1 MPFRGTVCPSWVVA
15 ALQGYSVPF
24 RGTVC
29 PSGVVQPRTRGG
41 SATDSAFAFGVR
53 NTPVC
58 GGGLCGRRLFS
69 RGFNPTAIP
78 TLNGT
83 TYVCGDWRALV
94 LPSPWLVAHC
104 AGTRLATPLPLW
116 ERGFVVGWAD
126 AATPLPPSPHPI
138 RGEGPG
144 RWWGWRL
151 LPCPQ
156 ALPEYW
162 HRSLKSCLSPV
173 RSLCLCV
180 SCSVLSLVR
189 SLRLCVSAATPFLVS
204 LAVACGVRRRV
215 LSLWTIM
222 GAGAGWPRRM
232 IAGGEGAR

>member
-1 MPFRGTVCPSWVVA
+1 MGSGCPSGVQC

-126 AATPLPPSPHPI
+126 AATTLTPYPLSPSEERGRGVGGAGGCCLALRRCLSIGTAPSNRAFLPSVLCASVSPVPFSLLFVLCASASLRRPRSSFPSPWLVVCAAACYHCGRSWVLA
-138 RGEGPG
+138 RGG
-144 RWWGWRL
+144 R
-151 LPCPQ
+151 
-156 ALPEYW
+156 
-162 HRSLKSCLSPV
+162 
-173 RSLCLCV
+173 
-180 SCSVLSLVR
+180 
-189 SLRLCVSAATPFLVS
+189 
-204 LAVACGVRRRV
+204 
-215 LSLWTIM
+215 
-222 GAGAGWPRRM
+222 AG
-232 IAGGEGAR
+232 